1 MQISDFLHI
10 CKPQIYSQLSNH
22 SHQFSISIA
31 TKITCT
37 LPFSQPLAAA
47 SPSTNRPK
55 SKSGYLAIVSLK
67 HGRLVRIR
75 SQYSLFR
82 RSPTRQNLPPA
93 TFDASER
100 LLYSSPFAPVQS
112 LKAVLVTNHFNFYK
126 NMPVQSFEPRSGSP
140 EGRGPRSAFWFF
152 LQKQKERKNVPVG
165 NFSGKERQSQSAPF
179 VSFRKKKNEEPPL
192 SGRQTHAPHE
202 NR

>member
-67 HGRLVRIR
+67 HGRLVRVR

-100 LLYSSPFAPVQS
+100 LHYGSPFAPVQS
-112 LKAVLVTNHFNFYK
+112 LEAVLGTENCNFYK
-126 NMPVQSFEPRSGSP
+126 KACLCRALNRSPGVQRTAALGLLLVTFR
-140 EGRGPRSAFWFF
+140 RGE
-152 LQKQKERKNVPVG
+152 K
-165 NFSGKERQSQSAPF
+165 
-179 VSFRKKKNEEPPL
+179 
-192 SGRQTHAPHE
+192 
-202 NR
+202 

>member
-1 MQISDFLHI
+1 MQKNDFLHL
-10 CKPQIYSQLSNH
+10 CKPKIYTKLSFC
-22 SHQFSISIA
+22 SHRFPVSTT
-31 TKITCT
+31 TKIITCS
-37 LPFSQPLAAA
+37 FSFNQVLAVS

-100 LLYSSPFAPVQS
+100 LHYGSPFAPVQS
-112 LKAVLVTNHFNFYK
+112 LEAVLGTENCNFYK
-126 NMPVQSFEPRSGSP
+126 KACLCRALNRSPGVQRTAALGLLLVTFR
-140 EGRGPRSAFWFF
+140 RGE
-152 LQKQKERKNVPVG
+152 K
-165 NFSGKERQSQSAPF
+165 
-179 VSFRKKKNEEPPL
+179 
-192 SGRQTHAPHE
+192 
-202 NR
+202 

>member
-1 MQISDFLHI
+1 MCVMKWESLAGGCFWENRKLLFGKAESLGWKCKNFDFLHI
-10 CKPQIYSQLSNH
+10 CKPQIYSQLSICP
-22 SHQFSISIA
+22 HQIFSFHR
-31 TKITCT
+31 TNITCNF
-37 LPFSQPLAAA
+37 PFYRLLAAA

-82 RSPTRQNLPPA
+82 RSPTRQNLPPE

-112 LKAVLVTNHFNFYK
+112 LKAVSVTNHFNFYK

-140 EGRGPRSAFWFF
+140 EGRGPLSAFWFF
-152 LQKQKERKNVPVG
+152 LQKQKERKNVPFG
-165 NFSGKERQSQSAPF
+165 NFR
-179 VSFRKKKNEEPPL
+179 
-192 SGRQTHAPHE
+192 
-202 NR
+202 

>member
-1 MQISDFLHI
+1 MFLYQTFCRHTPISLL
-10 CKPQIYSQLSNH
+10 YRTN
-22 SHQFSISIA
+22 
-31 TKITCT
+31 ITCNF
-37 LPFSQPLAAA
+37 PFNRSLAAA

-82 RSPTRQNLPPA
+82 RSPTRQNLPPE

-112 LKAVLVTNHFNFYK
+112 LKAVSVTNHFNFYK
-126 NMPVQSFEPRSGSP
+126 KACLCSALNRSPGSR
-140 EGRGPRSAFWFF
+140 EGRNPRGCF
-152 LQKQKERKNVPVG
+152 LVLFAEAKR
-165 NFSGKERQSQSAPF
+165 
-179 VSFRKKKNEEPPL
+179 
-192 SGRQTHAPHE
+192 T
-202 NR
+202 